1 MPDQRTT
8 KTPIGWSVAVAHT
21 QGIALDI
28 AERLALLAD
37 LLVTN
42 PASAVGLC
50 DPGGNIGDAG
60 HILGKL
66 GIRLDGH
73 GVLTGS
79 ALIEFIAIADA
90 GSISDAARDAS
101 VRGCARVAVR
111 LRDGQRAD
119 LHLFEVSD
127 TEKRTVAIIVPTA
140 GESIAG
146 TAKPTAIE
154 ATSRI
159 GVVLADG
166 FGLITSASAS
176 TLVLIGGNE
185 PIVGTSV
192 VHLIYPDDQEM
203 AVVNWLAAKAHR
215 GVALKW
221 RCRLAKVD
229 GSSLWTETTITN
241 DVDSDGTGVVR
252 LELYDISTEVAA
264 TEALVAE
271 RELIGLLT
279 ETLPVGVAKF
289 DAGGRVEHAN
299 GRLTELLAPLDP
311 REMLSQAVRGQLEN
325 VELAAAFRA
334 LMRDG
339 VASRLVVDHVDANGA
354 VQHLEWTI
362 RAALG
367 GGGEITGGVVCIAD
381 VSEAIRLRAA
391 LEGRAT
397 TDALTGCLNRAG
409 TVTALELAL
418 SNVDRT
424 GGVGVLFIDLDDFK
438 SINDTHG
445 HAVGDA
451 VLEVV
456 ASRLRSASRSG
467 DLVGRLGGD
476 EFVVISTGLQ
486 SAESALAYACRV
498 SEHIQG
504 PATVAGLTVPI
515 GASIGVAWTMTGT
528 APDLLGAADG
538 AMYISKQTDPKTPVL
553 SATPPLAAA

>member
-1 MPDQRTT
+1 M
-8 KTPIGWSVAVAHT
+8 
-21 QGIALDI
+21 
-28 AERLALLAD
+28 LAD

-42 PASAVGLC
+42 PASAVGVC
-50 DPGGNIGDAG
+50 DPGGNIGDAAPV
-60 HILGKL
+60 LAKV
-66 GIRLDGH
+66 GIRVDGH
-73 GVLTGS
+73 GVLTGN
-79 ALIEFIAIADA
+79 ALVEFIAISDA
-90 GSISDAARDAS
+90 GSIGDAAREAS
-101 VRGCARVAVR
+101 VRGCATRAVR

-119 LHLFEVSD
+119 LHLVEISD
-127 TEKRTVAIIVPTA
+127 AEKKTIAIIVPAA
-140 GESIAG
+140 GETIAG

-166 FGLITSASAS
+166 FGMITSASAS
-176 TLVLIGGNE
+176 TLVLTGGSE
-185 PIVGTSV
+185 PLVGTSV
-192 VHLIYPDDQEM
+192 VHLLHVDDQET

-215 GVALKW
+215 GVALRW
-221 RCRLAKVD
+221 RCRLAKAN
-229 GSSLWTETTITN
+229 GTSLWTETTITN
-241 DVDSDGTGVVR
+241 DVESDGIGVVR

-289 DAGGRVEHAN
+289 DALGRIEHAN
-299 GRLTELLAPLDP
+299 GRLTELLAPHDAQ
-311 REMLSQAVRGQLEN
+311 EMLRTAVRGELEDI
-325 VELAAAFRA
+325 ELAAAFHL

-339 VASRLVVDHVDANGA
+339 VASRLVVDHIDANGT
-354 VQHLEWTI
+354 VEHLEWTI
-362 RAALG
+362 RAAVG
-367 GGGEITGGVVCIAD
+367 ASGVITGGVVCIAD
-381 VSEAIRLRAA
+381 VSEAFRLRAA

-409 TVTALELAL
+409 TVAALELAL
-418 SNVDRT
+418 SNVGRT

-486 SAESALAYACRV
+486 SADATLAYACRV
-498 SEHIQG
+498 SEHIAG
-504 PATVAGLTVPI
+504 PATVAGLTLPI
-515 GASIGVAWTMTGT
+515 GASIGVAWTMTST
-528 APDLLGAADG
+528 ARELLGAADG
-538 AMYISKQTDPKTPVL
+538 AMYISKQTHPKTPIL